1 MLFSIYL
8 IAIIKQKLSK
18 PNYKKKIEGFNNPH
32 FENFMRIYCPSRS
45 DASHKGSVL
54 RAYYFFI
61 MVIINISFL
70 AIKVRLY
77 HL

>member
-45 DASHKGSVL
+45 GASHKERILS
-54 RAYYFFI
+54 RFYFYPK
-61 MVIINISFL
+61 VICID
-70 AIKVRLY
+70 
-77 HL
+77 